1 MKKSKKEIARN
12 HIMFHL
18 AGLKDYN
25 ENYSDQRY
33 LIQMKEDILKGAY
46 QLAHDLDLMT
56 FEEYWALR
64 KKYGV

>member
-1 MKKSKKEIARN
+1 MKKSKKEIARK

-18 AGLKDYN
+18 AGLKDYK

-33 LIQMKEDILKGAY
+33 LIQMKEDRLKGAY
-46 QLAHDLDLMT
+46 QLANDLGLMT
-56 FEEYWALR
+56 FDEYYTLR